1 MRHAAGAALA
11 ASCLLAFAQPGLFAG
26 DQAAGDKLPEP
37 AHQFAKEASSR
48 VTETEREWVK
58 MVERLTKCQA
68 EFSVADRASTD
79 GSLRD
84 EANRLLASAKKLLAD
99 HKQMGTDLE
108 RFKDALKKA
117 ASHYREVAALYKAH
131 AVEARSAEVKDDYF
145 QLEKAYVRKAG
156 AAAER
161 CEKVV
166 MPAGAKAKAE
176 VIEEGNLFLE
186 RLCEAL
192 AIGPVS
198 EAERGVFVGRL
209 KKHGERCKALAE
221 ELCRGAEK
229 LLQDSD
235 APEIRQ
241 KIGGASKLPMAAA
254 WPPEAS
260 GGKKDF
266 SSLRGASW
274 SCPVTVSGVQCVQ
287 VIRFAYAGSCSQSVY
302 LLGPKGKGKLLGT
315 GSATFLL
322 DAEGVLSFYQAGML
336 VERGRVLILGKDQW
350 SYEILENRGAPGLA
364 GTRLTFTR
372 EP

>member
-1 MRHAAGAALA
+1 VRRAAGAALA
-11 ASCLLAFAQPGLFAG
+11 ASCLLAFAQPGLVAG

-68 EFSVADRASTD
+68 DFTVADRASTD

-84 EANRLLASAKKLLAD
+84 EASRLLASAKKLLAD

-108 RFKDALKKA
+108 RFKDSLKKA

-131 AVEARSAEVKDDYF
+131 AAEARSAEVKDDYL

-161 CEKVV
+161 CEKVA

-235 APEIRQ
+235 ALEIRQ
-241 KIGGASKLPMAAA
+241 KVGGASKLPRAAA
-254 WPPEAS
+254 WPPETS

-274 SCPVTVSGVQCVQ
+274 SCPVTVSDVQCVQ
-287 VIRFAYAGSCSQSVY
+287 VIRLGYAGNCSQSVY
-302 LLGPKGKGKLLGT
+302 LLGPKGKGKLVGT

-322 DAEGVLSFYQAGML
+322 DAEGGLSFYQAGML
-336 VERGRVLILGKDQW
+336 VERGQVTLLGKDQW